1 MTICILLMFSGFV
14 VHQEEQLLSQI
25 QFFNPTRV
33 LSADL
38 LSASFVG
45 KSKSIEMVNWFL
57 DLNSPGNRT
66 EILIDCQKKKILA
79 TKLKQVIMISNYL
92 NLQTTRFRFQY
103 TQLHSVWKQRVRK
116 LFDSPASLLLR
127 RTPKIQ
133 PCYWLDLERCC
144 LSV

>member
-1 MTICILLMFSGFV
+1 MFSGFV

-103 TQLHSVWKQRVRK
+103 TQLHSV
-116 LFDSPASLLLR
+116 
-127 RTPKIQ
+127 
-133 PCYWLDLERCC
+133 
-144 LSV
+144 